1 MQFQETIKQD
11 SVQIETLS
19 GDSMWTWDVSSH
31 SGKKKTLS
39 LIYGDMCEVPAE
51 YDVVVCSAFK
61 NDYIPTPTSLIGA
74 LKYRKGIS
82 VEDLSLNPELDF
94 RPQGCWL
101 SKETGTCFRRI
112 ACVELLDYYKNYS

>member
-94 RPQGCWL
+94 RP
-101 SKETGTCFRRI
+101 
-112 ACVELLDYYKNYS
+112 